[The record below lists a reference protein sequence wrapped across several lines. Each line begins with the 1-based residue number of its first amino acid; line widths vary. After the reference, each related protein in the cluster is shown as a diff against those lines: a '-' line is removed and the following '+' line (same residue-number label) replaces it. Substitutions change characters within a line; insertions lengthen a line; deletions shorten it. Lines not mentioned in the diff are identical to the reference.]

1 MRWSRLTG
9 DRAGGIDLAVLRWCD
24 GLTRS
29 VGSVWVSVAEEQHVH
44 LRRDLALVGV
54 GLVAERPPEQPGD
67 LVLTIARDLR
77 PLGLAGFETIDLE
90 RVPLD
95 QATRAVLGRALLRRA
110 SERYRAPRE
119 HDCRELLRGR
129 DVLAWWERR
138 AWLPRDAFRHADVRA
153 CFRPVIFDREAIA
166 ARRPGGRVAASTG
179 SITRWA
185 FA

>member
-1 MRWSRLTG
+1 MTG
-9 DRAGGIDLAVLRWCD
+9 HPGAGIDLAVLRWCD

-29 VGSVWVSVAEEQHVH
+29 AGSVWVSVGDEQHPQ

-54 GLVAERPPEQPGD
+54 GLVAERPPERPND
-67 LVLTIARDLR
+67 HVLAIARDLR
-77 PLGLAGFETIDLE
+77 PISWAAMETIDLE

-95 QATRAVLGRALLRRA
+95 HATRAVLGWGLLRRA

-138 AWLPRDAFRHADVRA
+138 AWLPRDAFRHSRVRA

-166 ARRPGGRVAASTG
+166 ARRRGGLVAASTG
-179 SITRWA
+179 AISQWA
-185 FA
+185 SA